1 MFWFLHYKELEIWKR
16 SRSLVISIHR
26 MTVEDLPKYEL
37 YETGSQIR
45 RSMKSVN
52 PFIVHPFS
60 PYLCKMKKVE
70 ITAPV
75 GSWESLMAAVQ
86 SGADSVYFGIGTL
99 NMRARSS
106 LNFTFRDLVKIS
118 RICNKHGLLS
128 YLTLN
133 TVIFDSEMKE
143 MKKIVD
149 SAKKNGITAII
160 ASDQAVI
167 QYAASV
173 GMPVHMS
180 TQTNITNM
188 AAVRYWSQF
197 ADVMVTAR
205 ELTLSQVALIAR
217 QIRMEKIKG
226 PSGNLVRIEIFA
238 HGALCMAVSGKCY
251 LSLDH
256 YNASANRGACYQLC
270 RRPYKVTDFDGEIEL
285 IVDNE
290 YIMSP
295 KDLCTIGFLDRIL
308 EAGVSVLK
316 IEGRGRSPEYVQSVV
331 SCYREA
337 ADAVLNRTYTQEKV
351 QGWMQRLEQVYNR
364 GFWDG
369 YYLGQKMGEWAEQH
383 GSVAKR
389 HKEYVG
395 KITNY
400 YTRLKVAEIKMES
413 GELAPGDLVYI
424 QGPTT
429 GSIEIEIPEI
439 RVDLKSVKKTI
450 KGEHCSISVSEFLRR
465 ADKVY
470 KISQNSKVKS
480 QN

>member
-1 MFWFLHYKELEIWKR
+1 
-16 SRSLVISIHR
+16 
-26 MTVEDLPKYEL
+26 MT
-37 YETGSQIR
+37 
-45 RSMKSVN
+45 
-52 PFIVHPFS
+52 
-60 PYLCKMKKVE
+60 KVE

-75 GSWESLMAAVQ
+75 GSWESLTAAVQ
-86 SGADSVYFGIGTL
+86 AGADSVYFGIGTL

-106 LNFTFRDLVKIS
+106 VNFTLRDLVKIS
-118 RICNKHGLLS
+118 RICNKHGLSS

-133 TVIFDSEMKE
+133 TVIYDSEMKE
-143 MKKIVD
+143 MKRIVD
-149 SAKKNGITAII
+149 SAKKNGITAVI
-160 ASDQAVI
+160 ASDQSVI

-180 TQTNITNM
+180 TQANITNM

-205 ELTLSQVALIAR
+205 ELSLLQVAGIVNQVR
-217 QIRMEKIKG
+217 KEKIKG
-226 PSGNLVRIEIFA
+226 PSGDLVRIEVFA

-270 RRPYKVTDFDGEIEL
+270 RRPYKVTDTDGEIKL
-285 IVDNE
+285 AVDNE

-316 IEGRGRSPEYVQSVV
+316 IEGRGRSPEYVQTVV

-337 ADAVLNRTYTQEKV
+337 VDAVLAGTYTKKKV
-351 QGWMQRLEQVYNR
+351 KAWMQRLDQVYNR

-383 GSVAKR
+383 GSVATR

-400 YTRLKVAEIKMES
+400 FTRLKVAEIKMES
-413 GELAPGDLVYI
+413 GELSPGDLVYI

-429 GSIEIEIPEI
+429 GSIELTIPEI
-439 RVDLKSVKKTI
+439 RVDLKPVKRTM
-450 KGEHCSISVSEFLRR
+450 KGEDCSIPIGSLLRR
-465 ADKVY
+465 ADRVY
-470 KISQNSKVKS
+470 KIIQNSKIKA

>member
-1 MFWFLHYKELEIWKR
+1 
-16 SRSLVISIHR
+16 
-26 MTVEDLPKYEL
+26 MT
-37 YETGSQIR
+37 
-45 RSMKSVN
+45 N
-52 PFIVHPFS
+52 
-60 PYLCKMKKVE
+60 VE

-75 GSWESLMAAVQ
+75 GSWESLTAAIRA
-86 SGADSVYFGIGTL
+86 GADSVYFGVGIL

-106 LNFTFRDLVKIS
+106 VNFTLRDLVRIS
-118 RICNKHGLLS
+118 KTCRKHGKRS

-133 TVIFDSEMKE
+133 TVIYDQEMKE

-167 QYAASV
+167 QYCASA

-180 TQTNITNM
+180 TQTNISNI
-188 AAVRYWSQF
+188 AAVNYWAQY

-205 ELTLSQVALIAR
+205 ELSLEQVAVITK
-217 QIRMEKIKG
+217 QIRKQKIKG
-226 PSGNLVRIEIFA
+226 PSGSLVQIEVFA
-238 HGALCMAVSGKCY
+238 HGALCMAISGKCY

-285 IVDNE
+285 AVDNE

-295 KDLCTIGFLDRIL
+295 KDLCTIGFLDKIIA
-308 EAGVSVLK
+308 AGVTVLK
-316 IEGRGRSPEYVQSVV
+316 IEGRGRSPEYVSTVV
-331 SCYREA
+331 QCYREA
-337 ADAVLNRTYTQEKV
+337 VDAVLSGTYTQKKV
-351 QGWMQRLEQVYNR
+351 AAWMKRLDQVYNR

-369 YYLGQKMGEWAEQH
+369 YYLGRKMGEWADQH
-383 GSVAKR
+383 GSVATR

-400 YTRLKVAEIKMES
+400 FKKLKVAEIRMES
-413 GELAPGDLVYI
+413 GHLSPGDLIYI

-429 GSIEIEIPEI
+429 GSLEMQIPEI
-439 RVDLKSVKKTI
+439 RVDLNTVKKTV
-450 KGEHCSISVSEFLRR
+450 KGEDCSIPVGTMLRR
-465 ADKVY
+465 ADRVY
-470 KISQNSKVKS
+470 KITQKSKVKS